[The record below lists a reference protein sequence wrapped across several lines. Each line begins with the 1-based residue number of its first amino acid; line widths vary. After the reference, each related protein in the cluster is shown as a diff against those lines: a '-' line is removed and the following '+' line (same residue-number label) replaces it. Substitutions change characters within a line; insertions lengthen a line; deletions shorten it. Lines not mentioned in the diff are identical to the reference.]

1 MDSIMNDR
9 IGETEAGQRRINII
23 WEMTQS
29 LIAIAVVITFL
40 YVTTK
45 MIIKSDMNDIAFI
58 VLSNIVALV
67 IGFYFGRTNHAKIGG
82 VGPNQE
88 GR

>member
-1 MDSIMNDR
+1 MNDR

-23 WEMTQS
+23 WEITQS

-45 MIIKSDMNDIAFI
+45 MIIKSDMNEIAFI

-82 VGPNQE
+82 VGPGEQ

>member
-1 MDSIMNDR
+1 MADVLDKVA
-9 IGETEAGQRRINII
+9 EGQRRINII
-23 WEMTQS
+23 WETTQS
-29 LIAIAVVITFL
+29 IIALCVVLSFL

-45 MIIKSDMNDIAFI
+45 MILRSDMNDIAFI

-82 VGPNQE
+82 VGPNE
-88 GR
+88 FGR